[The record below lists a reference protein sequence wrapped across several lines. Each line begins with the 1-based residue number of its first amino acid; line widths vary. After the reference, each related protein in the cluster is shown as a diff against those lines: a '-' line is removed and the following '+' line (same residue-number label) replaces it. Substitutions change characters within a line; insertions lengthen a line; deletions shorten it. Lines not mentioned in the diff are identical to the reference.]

1 LNAVPRGEELERE
14 ATAVRNL
21 PLLRRG
27 RARASNKSRRSV
39 LSRGLARSY
48 PETREGRGQRP
59 VLGGGDG
66 QGSEGGPR
74 GYCVEMPARSIRDLT
89 PHVERATC
97 ERSKTGKLLASP
109 TKNGKTG
116 IETHLVCLDPACSV
130 DHLADERSPAYFL
143 APVDYM
149 ICSFTNH
156 YGSST
161 CSVPCMTAIYWRP
174 IVSSFAHFV
183 WCADGLG
190 PRARAAASPP
200 IVASHSRQA

>member
-1 LNAVPRGEELERE
+1 MELTHGGGGVERCTARRRARARGNSGKEL
-14 ATAVRNL
+14 AIAPPAAIVT
-21 PLLRRG
+21 PGSGRRG

-130 DHLADERSPAYFL
+130 DHLADERSPAYF
-143 APVDYM
+143 
-149 ICSFTNH
+149 
-156 YGSST
+156 
-161 CSVPCMTAIYWRP
+161 W
-174 IVSSFAHFV
+174 
-183 WCADGLG
+183 
-190 PRARAAASPP
+190 PRL
-200 IVASHSRQA
+200 IT